1 MDDQG
6 GAMARIFKGV
16 SIVIHATVIGAI
28 SYVQLFDPGLI
39 PNPQAALAYEMPIE
53 IRRDIPLPP
62 APMRQRRPVLD
73 DRRNLAPIVEPNQLV
88 AESPHD
94 AMPSNPGLVA
104 EGGIDGW
111 NGDAP
116 NIGIVRNV
124 EPPPAPPAPPSPTK
138 GPLPVGRDI
147 KRPIKIINVDPEY
160 PEIARAVR
168 REGVVILEVVM
179 ATDGRVDSV
188 RVLRGVPMLDQ
199 AAVAAVRLWPFEPA
213 RLNGQVVPVVM
224 TVTVNFQLAK

>member
-1 MDDQG
+1 
-6 GAMARIFKGV
+6 MARIFKGV
-16 SIVIHATVIGAI
+16 SIVIHAIVIGAI

-53 IRRDIPLPP
+53 IRRDIPLPH
-62 APMRQRRPVLD
+62 APMPQRAPVLD
-73 DRRNLAPIVEPNQLV
+73 DRRNLAPIAEPNQLV
-88 AESPHD
+88 SESPHD
-94 AMPSNPGLVA
+94 AIPANPGLVA
-104 EGGIDGW
+104 EGGIDGL
-111 NGDAP
+111 NSGAP

-124 EPPPAPPAPPSPTK
+124 DPPPQPEPPPPAR
-138 GPLPVGRDI
+138 GPLPIGGDI
-147 KRPIKIINVDPEY
+147 KRPIKIVNVDPVY
-160 PEIARAVR
+160 PEIARAAR
-168 REGVVILEVVM
+168 KEGVVILEVVI

-199 AAVAAVRLWPFEPA
+199 AAVAAVQLWRFEPA